1 MPGKMRSAD
10 EIVPIKMLWSAA
22 GDIIM
27 RGMANETDVNKVIR
41 QHGQMEQF
49 FTGGFAVRGKAP
61 TAGKISSGAITDKQA
76 KLDSIAEEVRKCC
89 KCGLGKSRTNAVPG
103 EGSPDARIVFVGEG
117 PGADED
123 AQGRPFVGRA
133 GQLLDKIINAMRLKR
148 GDVYICNILKCRPP
162 ENRDPRPDEVANCL
176 PYLQEQLEIIEP
188 EIIVA
193 LGAHAART
201 LLDNTKS
208 IGELRGRFHEY
219 YPSLGKAPIKLMAT
233 YHPAYLLRSYSP
245 ENRRRVW
252 EDMKKVLGEL
262 NLPIP
267 EK

>member
-1 MPGKMRSAD
+1 MRQMAD
-10 EIVPIKMLWSAA
+10 
-22 GDIIM
+22 
-27 RGMANETDVNKVIR
+27 ETDVNKVVR
-41 QHGQMEQF
+41 QHGEMEQF
-49 FTGGFAVRGKAP
+49 FTGGFAVRGQPASTKAFGSQ
-61 TAGKISSGAITDKQA
+61 TISDKQA
-76 KLDSIAEEVRKCC
+76 KLDAIAEEVRKCC

-103 EGSPDARIVFVGEG
+103 EGSGDARIVFVGEG

-133 GQLLDKIINAMRLKR
+133 GQLLDRIINAMGLKR
-148 GDVYICNILKCRPP
+148 SDVYICNILKCRPP
-162 ENRDPRPDEVANCL
+162 ENRDPRPDETANCL

-201 LLDNTKS
+201 LLENTKS
-208 IGELRGRFHEY
+208 IGQLRGRFHEY
-219 YPSLGKAPIKLMAT
+219 YLSLGKAPIKLMAT

-252 EDMKKVLGEL
+252 EDMKKVLSEL
-262 NLPIP
+262 NLPVP
-267 EK
+267 ER